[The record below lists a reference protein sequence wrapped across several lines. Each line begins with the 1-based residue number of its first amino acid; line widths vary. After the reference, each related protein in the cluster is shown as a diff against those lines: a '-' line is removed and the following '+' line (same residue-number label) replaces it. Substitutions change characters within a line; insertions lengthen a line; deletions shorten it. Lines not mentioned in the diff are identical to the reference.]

1 MAQFTLTLA
10 LADFI
15 AMGKVIAVA
24 NQKGGTGKTSCA
36 VHLLHWCSQRGS
48 TLGSPCNRSAGVFI
62 SHFWGQEK
70 QVKISSLIDLLS
82 IPFSSKE

>member
-48 TLGSPCNRSAGVFI
+48 TLGSPCKLV
-62 SHFWGQEK
+62 
-70 QVKISSLIDLLS
+70 QVSSSVTFGDRRN
-82 IPFSSKE
+82 K